1 MSAQKNAPGG
11 SARFWPELETGSPG
25 PLYAVFS
32 EEDFL
37 LNQVAERFAASPA
50 FAQNP
55 SLNIERFYASQA
67 PPARVL
73 ESALTLPF
81 LGSRRLVLVA
91 ETHSYKIPQLSEF
104 MDYISNPPKETT
116 LVFMGAKLDQRS
128 KFAKAIKKQGQVE
141 VITKM
146 WPRQLGPWLQERAR
160 MRGKKLEPAAV
171 DRLAELSGL
180 GLGALDSE
188 LEKLSLFVGAEQ
200 VISLEHVKQGVGAG
214 RLHSIFDYT
223 DALASGDLARALT
236 AWDQLAALGEPP
248 VRAMGMVVRLLKQL
262 LQVRRVL
269 DQGGGEGQVQ
279 RVLRIP
285 PAATTSLVNRA
296 RVETQ
301 SSLASALEM
310 ALDTDLALKSSP
322 GADRVIMERLIMR
335 MCRTVK
341 AKQKPAPQKR
351 AG

>member
-1 MSAQKNAPGG
+1 MSARNAQG
-11 SARFWPELETGSPG
+11 SGADFWPELESGSPG

-37 LNQVAERFAASPA
+37 LNQVAERFAASSA
-50 FAQNP
+50 FSQNP
-55 SLNIERFYASQA
+55 SLNIERFYASQS

-81 LGSRRLVLVA
+81 LGKRRLVLVA
-91 ETHSYKIPQLSEF
+91 ESHSYKAGQLAEF
-104 MDYISNPPKETT
+104 LDYVNDLPPETT
-116 LVFMGAKLDQRS
+116 LVFLGAKLDQRS
-128 KFAKAIKKQGQVE
+128 KFAKALKKLGKVQ
-141 VITKM
+141 IINKM

-160 MRGKKLEPAAV
+160 LRGKRLDAAAL

-188 LEKLSLFVGAEQ
+188 LEKLSLFVGDAKT
-200 VISLEHVKQGVGAG
+200 ISLDHVRQGVGAG
-214 RLHSIFDYT
+214 RLHSIFDFT
-223 DALASGDLARALT
+223 DALASGDLARGLT

-248 VRAMGMVVRLLKQL
+248 VRAMGMVVRLIKQL
-262 LQVRRVL
+262 LQVRSIL

-279 RVLRIP
+279 RTLRIP
-285 PAATTSLVNRA
+285 PAATKSLMDRA
-296 RVETQ
+296 RMESQ
-301 SSLASALEM
+301 ASLARALKL

-322 GADRVIMERLIMR
+322 GADRVIMERLIIR
-335 MCRTVK
+335 ICCSVNS
-341 AKQKPAPQKR
+341 KQKPALNRR

>member
-1 MSAQKNAPGG
+1 MTARESTGG
-11 SARFWPELETGSPG
+11 VAEFWPELEAGSPG
-25 PLYAVFS
+25 PLYAAFS

-37 LNQVAERFAASPA
+37 LNQVAERFATSGA

-55 SLNIERFYASQA
+55 SLNIERYYASQS

-81 LGSRRLVLVA
+81 LGSRRLVLVT
-91 ETHSYKIPQLSEF
+91 ETHAYKAAQLSEF
-104 MDYISNPPKETT
+104 LDYMNDPPPETT
-116 LVFMGAKLDQRS
+116 LVFLGTKLDQRS
-128 KFAKAIKKQGQVE
+128 KFAKAIKQKGKLE
-141 VITKM
+141 IIKKM

-160 MRGKKLEPAAV
+160 LRGKRLEPAAI

-188 LEKLSLFVGAEQ
+188 LEKLSLFVGSKTS
-200 VISLEHVKQGVGAG
+200 IGLEHVRQGVGAG

-223 DALASGDLARALT
+223 DALASGDLARALS

-262 LQVRRVL
+262 LQVRAVL
-269 DQGGGEGQVQ
+269 DQGGGEEQVQ
-279 RVLRIP
+279 RSLRIP
-285 PAATTSLVNRA
+285 PAATQTLVRRA
-296 RVETQ
+296 RMESQ
-301 SSLASALEM
+301 ASLAIALEL

-335 MCRTVK
+335 ICHTVK
-341 AKQKPAPQKR
+341 TRQKTPARKK